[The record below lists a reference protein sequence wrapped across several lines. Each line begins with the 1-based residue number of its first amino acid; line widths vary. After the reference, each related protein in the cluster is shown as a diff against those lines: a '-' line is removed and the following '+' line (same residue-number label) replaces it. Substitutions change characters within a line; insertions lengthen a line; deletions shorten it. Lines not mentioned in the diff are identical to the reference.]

1 VVEGWL
7 EIAGH
12 GRGKWGRFGALLG
25 RRGDCPGE
33 RVARGAGRH
42 LVVCRRGVLAEV
54 SEPPS
59 LPFDRSKTRRSL
71 NTRVIFCG
79 VGLWWEGAGMSGFP
93 CLVRSVSGL
102 GEVRYSPGDRLVD
115 WYLVYVA
122 GRARPNTLRAA
133 AFDLKAFFTVLAGKD
148 PVEVA
153 AADVFEFLAHQRG
166 DRSVVGWRTGSP
178 GCRRGRSPGGCR
190 RWRGCMR
197 TWWRG
202 VTRRCGPT
210 RCCGA
215 CRRGSR
221 AGRGRRG
228 W

>member
-1 VVEGWL
+1 
-7 EIAGH
+7 
-12 GRGKWGRFGALLG
+12 
-25 RRGDCPGE
+25 
-33 RVARGAGRH
+33 
-42 LVVCRRGVLAEV
+42 
-54 SEPPS
+54 
-59 LPFDRSKTRRSL
+59 
-71 NTRVIFCG
+71 
-79 VGLWWEGAGMSGFP
+79 MSGFP

-178 GCRRGRSPGGCR
+178 GCRRGRSPGGLSSVAR
-190 RWRGCMR
+190 LYAYLVARGDTSVR
-197 TWWRG
+197 ANPVLRG
-202 VTRRCGPT
+202 LSTRQQG
-210 RCCGA
+210 
-215 CRRGSR
+215 GSR
-221 AGRGRRG
+221 ASRMVMRGAGCGYGSRGSWARRRPAG
-228 W
+228 